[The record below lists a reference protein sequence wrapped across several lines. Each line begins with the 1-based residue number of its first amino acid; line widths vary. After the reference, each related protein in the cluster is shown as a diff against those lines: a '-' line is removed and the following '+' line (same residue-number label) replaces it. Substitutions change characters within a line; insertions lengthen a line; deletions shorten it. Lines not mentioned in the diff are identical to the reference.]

1 MRLSYIVMSLGSM
14 ESSTSSMNFSASLS
28 RRDSGESKG
37 RIPIPSMI
45 GSESKEGL
53 PKSLLL
59 WRFEPKRFTSLD
71 GHRVYRESGHQ

>member
-37 RIPIPSMI
+37 RIPVTSMI
-45 GSESKEGL
+45 GSESREGSAKEFTALEIWTKKVFL
-53 PKSLLL
+53 P
-59 WRFEPKRFTSLD
+59 
-71 GHRVYRESGHQ
+71 

>member
-28 RRDSGESKG
+28 RRDYGESKG
-37 RIPIPSMI
+37 RIPVPSMI

-71 GHRVYRESGHQ
+71 GHRVYLESGHQ